1 MSSSILP
8 RLQDGRTK
16 SPALGLLPPL
26 VNDVTASASNNQRSH
41 LKQPHQR
48 SLPPKAS
55 SSSVKFPALGKP
67 QQLQALPRC
76 NQEEEEHGHETDRGN
91 NHEDED
97 TRHGLSS
104 SRTSASSRS
113 SLIHMH
119 DVKDKNRDFI
129 KELEEKKRKEKE
141 DRARQERRKK
151 KLHEKMTRKI
161 LQDADA
167 RQKLASTSPEVD
179 DLTSEIL
186 RHDEPQ
192 EDEEVDPAVA
202 ERRKEKAKRQKR
214 LLKKQQAHL
223 ARIQAKQREEQE
235 LLEQEREREQRKRE
249 KVTQT
254 VLHKIQDSINRSVDE
269 QDAETDGAEED
280 HLPSVAE
287 EQDDAPQD
295 FERQNMSSD
304 NQSCADEQSEE
315 QKQRAKQQRDAFHRK
330 QQRYLQKLADQRKQK
345 QKEDEDARILQEK
358 RKKKI
363 QKEAQQRLQE
373 AAARQHALA
382 EAREKEEAAAA
393 AAEKAASAGPPVD
406 VEAMVARLS
415 KLKDRDA
422 QIIPEARDFMS
433 WKKRHG
439 VGPDQKVFCMTGW
452 YPVIREELEKRG
464 WFYNQERVSPYFD
477 FKWSLKSDELRAF
490 KLEKYQYVNH
500 FAQNAAIT
508 TKVGLIH
515 NLRSAVWHQSV
526 DIDAMFPR
534 AYDLN
539 DPLDMDN
546 FIQDF
551 RYGVAEGLLKQ
562 LARRGLQLKHK
573 VPGAA
578 SMGANEALVDVVL
591 DIARKKVNSKRP
603 ERNNVDLDPLEESVD
618 NPLSTGV
625 DELVTDLQWEVLTNC
640 SLDKPGRLRASL
652 MYKKKVY
659 AEDKDGGAG
668 VETKGASG
676 NETVLS
682 AREKRLQ
689 RHTEKMQAD
698 TFNREKA
705 RLSDLMAHVSL
716 VREGAFDEAIRLAR
730 ELEKLCAQF
739 QINGGAEFLLPE
751 EHPAA
756 ATTASQNVWIVKP
769 AGMSRGRGIRVFND
783 LDLLLEY
790 VDVENHKECQWVA
803 QKYIENPLL
812 LCKRKFDIRQWVLV
826 TGWDPLTVWFN
837 EDCYLRFSSEE
848 YSMDDLSDQYVHL
861 TNNSI
866 QKYSDKFNDV
876 YATDDGEMQVEGNM
890 WHSDDFKKFLSTKLG
905 KPEIWDS
912 KMHPRMKEI
921 VVQSLQCVQDMVQHR
936 NNSCELYGYDFMVD
950 ENLQP
955 WLIEVNSSPACDYS
969 TPIAKRYVESGLSG
983 IIKVVVDHREYEQ
996 KKRSGNAAGLEEPD
1010 TGCWRRIHKAE
1021 YIGKPMSSY
1030 AVDFQVKGS
1039 KVQRSRRSAKLRG
1052 GTKLSSKMSASSS
1065 TSSVTSVPT
1074 SEASGRIE
1082 HIAGDDNEGSDIE
1095 VAVTGSV
1102 HDEENHDD
1110 ENENALDDG
1119 SAADGEDENE
1129 GEDCEDDNENLDNND
1144 RNADDEGEEGF
1155 HEERSMTEAED
1166 EPLEAQETTDEIDPL
1181 L

>member
-1 MSSSILP
+1 LLL
-8 RLQDGRTK
+8 R
-16 SPALGLLPPL
+16 PA
-26 VNDVTASASNNQRSH
+26 TTSAV
-41 LKQPHQR
+41 
-48 SLPPKAS
+48 AS
-55 SSSVKFPALGKP
+55 SSRISE
-67 QQLQALPRC
+67 QLSTLPRC
-76 NQEEEEHGHETDRGN
+76 NQEEDDHGRMTERDN
-91 NHEDED
+91 NHEEED
-97 TRHGLSS
+97 DDKRHGLSS

-113 SLIHMH
+113 SLNHAH

-141 DRARQERRKK
+141 ERARQERRKK

-167 RQKLASTSPEVD
+167 RQQKQAASSSPEVD
-179 DLTSEIL
+179 DLTSELL
-186 RHDEPQ
+186 RQEEPQ
-192 EDEEVDPAVA
+192 EDEEVDPAVI
-202 ERRKEKAKRQKR
+202 EKRKEKAKRQKR

-235 LLEQEREREQRKRE
+235 QLELEREREQRKRE

-254 VLHKIQDSINRSVDE
+254 VLHKLQDAINREQVEEDDADEAPLPTVVEEQENASQDTERSSNNQVLVDE
-269 QDAETDGAEED
+269 QLEEE
-280 HLPSVAE
+280 H
-287 EQDDAPQD
+287 
-295 FERQNMSSD
+295 
-304 NQSCADEQSEE
+304 
-315 QKQRAKQQRDAFHRK
+315 KQRAKEQRDAFQRK
-330 QQRYLQKLADQRKQK
+330 QQKYLQKLADQRKQK
-345 QKEDEDARILQEK
+345 QKEEDEARVLQEK
-358 RKKKI
+358 RKRRI

-373 AAARQHALA
+373 AAARQQALT

-393 AAEKAASAGPPVD
+393 AAAAEKAANAGPPVD
-406 VEAMVARLS
+406 VEAMIARLS

-422 QIIPEARDFMS
+422 QIIPEARDFAS

-439 VGPDQKVFCMTGW
+439 VAPDQKVFCMTGW

-539 DPLDMDN
+539 DLMDMDN
-546 FIQDF
+546 FVQDF

-562 LARRGLQLKHK
+562 LARRGLQLKQK
-573 VPGAA
+573 LPGTA

-591 DIARKKVNSKRP
+591 AIARKKVKSKRP
-603 ERNNVDLDPLEESVD
+603 ESNNVESVGGALDPLEESVD
-618 NPLSTGV
+618 DPLSTGV
-625 DELVTDLQWEVLTNC
+625 NELVTDLQWEVLTNC

-652 MYKKKVY
+652 VYKKKVY
-659 AEDKDGGAG
+659 AEDKDVTAG
-668 VETKGASG
+668 VDGKSPD
-676 NETVLS
+676 TVLS
-682 AREKRLQ
+682 AREKRMQ
-689 RHTEKMQAD
+689 RHAEKLQAD
-698 TFNREKA
+698 AFNREKA
-705 RLSDLMAHVSL
+705 RLSNLIAHVSL
-716 VREGAFDEAIRLAR
+716 VREEVFEEAIRLAR

-739 QINGGAEFLLPE
+739 HINGGAEFLLND

-756 ATTASQNVWIVKP
+756 ATSTSQNVWIVKP

-783 LDLLLEY
+783 LDQLLEY

-890 WHSDDFKKFLSTKLG
+890 WHSDDFKKFLTCKLG
-905 KPEIWDS
+905 QPDVWEQR
-912 KMHPRMKEI
+912 MHPRMKEI
-921 VVQSLQCVQDMVQHR
+921 VVQSLQCVQDQVQHR
-936 NNSCELYGYDFMVD
+936 SNSCELYGYDFMVSED
-950 ENLQP
+950 LTP

-969 TPIAKRYVESGLSG
+969 TPIAQRYVESGLSG

-996 KKRSGNAAGLEEPD
+996 RKRSGGGGASAIDEPD

-1021 YIGKPMSSY
+1021 YVGKPMSSY
-1030 AVDFQVKGS
+1030 AVDFQVKGA
-1039 KVQRSRRSAKLRG
+1039 KVQRSRRSAKLHASK
-1052 GTKLSSKMSASSS
+1052 TKAMVASSS
-1065 TSSVTSVPT
+1065 TSSVASVPT
-1074 SEASGRIE
+1074 STDSEAGGR
-1082 HIAGDDNEGSDIE
+1082 ASPLADSDGDD
-1095 VAVTGSV
+1095 
-1102 HDEENHDD
+1102 
-1110 ENENALDDG
+1110 
-1119 SAADGEDENE
+1119 AD
-1129 GEDCEDDNENLDNND
+1129 
-1144 RNADDEGEEGF
+1144 
-1155 HEERSMTEAED
+1155 
-1166 EPLEAQETTDEIDPL
+1166 
-1181 L
+1181 

>member
-1 MSSSILP
+1 MSSTLP
-8 RLQDGRTK
+8 RLQDGRVK
-16 SPALGLLPPL
+16 SPSPGFLPPL
-26 VNDVTASASNNQRSH
+26 VNDTG
-41 LKQPHQR
+41 
-48 SLPPKAS
+48 AS
-55 SSSVKFPALGKP
+55 SSSNQRSRLKQPYQRTLPPKPSPSSTVKFPALGRP
-67 QQLQALPRC
+67 QQLNDRPAC
-76 NQEEEEHGHETDRGN
+76 NQEEHEQGLIMERDN
-91 NHEDED
+91 NHDED
-97 TRHGLSS
+97 LEDDKRHGLSS

-113 SLIHMH
+113 SLNHAH

-167 RQKLASTSPEVD
+167 RQKQAATSPEVD
-179 DLTSEIL
+179 DLTSELL
-186 RHDEPQ
+186 RQEEP
-192 EDEEVDPAVA
+192 EDDDDVDPVVA

-235 LLEQEREREQRKRE
+235 KLELERERELRKRE

-254 VLHKIQDSINRSVDE
+254 VLHKIQDASNRWADE
-269 QDAETDGAEED
+269 EAESEGDADEPLAT
-280 HLPSVAE
+280 VIE
-287 EQDDAPQD
+287 EQEQESA
-295 FERQNMSSD
+295 RQQTSS
-304 NQSCADEQSEE
+304 NNEAMADEQTEE
-315 QKQRAKQQRDAFHRK
+315 QKQRMKEQRDAFHRK
-330 QQRYLQKLADQRKQK
+330 QQKYLQKLADQRKQK
-345 QKEDEDARILQEK
+345 QKEEDEARLLQEK
-358 RKKKI
+358 RKKRI

-373 AAARQHALA
+373 AAARQQALA
-382 EAREKEEAAAA
+382 EAREKEEAAAV
-393 AAEKAASAGPPVD
+393 AEKVANTGPPVD
-406 VEAMVARLS
+406 VEAMIARLS

-422 QIIPEARDFMS
+422 QIIPEARDFAS

-464 WFYNQERVSPYFD
+464 WFYNQEKVSPYFD

-539 DPLDMDN
+539 DPMDMDN

-562 LARRGLQLKHK
+562 LARRGLQLKNK
-573 VPGAA
+573 LPGTT

-591 DIARKKVNSKRP
+591 DVARKKVKSKRP
-603 ERNNVDLDPLEESVD
+603 ESYNIESIDPLEESVD
-618 NPLSTGV
+618 DPLSAGIS
-625 DELVTDLQWEVLTNC
+625 ELVTDLQWEVLTNC
-640 SLDKPGRLRASL
+640 SLDQPGRLRASL
-652 MYKKKVY
+652 MYKKKVF
-659 AEDKDGGAG
+659 AEDKDVVPG
-668 VETKGASG
+668 VDSKTTD
-676 NETVLS
+676 TVLS

-689 RHTEKMQAD
+689 RHAEKLQAD
-698 TFNREKA
+698 AFNREKA
-705 RLSDLMAHVSL
+705 RLSDLIAHVSL
-716 VREGAFDEAIRLAR
+716 VREEAFDEAIQLVR

-739 QINGGAEFLLPE
+739 HINGGAEFLLPD

-756 ATTASQNVWIVKP
+756 ATSTSQNVWIAKP

-783 LDLLLEY
+783 LDQLLGY

-837 EDCYLRFSSEE
+837 KGCYLRFSSEE

-890 WHSDDFKKFLSTKLG
+890 WHSDDFKKFLSSKLG
-905 KPEIWDS
+905 KPEVWEA

-936 NNSCELYGYDFMVD
+936 SNSCELYGYDFMVD
-950 ENLQP
+950 ENLTP

-969 TPIAKRYVESGLSG
+969 TPIAQRYVESGLSG
-983 IIKVVVDHREYEQ
+983 IIKVVVDYREYEQ
-996 KKRSGNAAGLEEPD
+996 KKRSGSAVGLEEPD
-1010 TGCWRRIHKAE
+1010 TGCWRRIHRAE
-1021 YIGKPMSSY
+1021 YVGKPMSSY

-1039 KVQRSRRSAKLRG
+1039 KVQRIRRSTKPHARAG
-1052 GTKLSSKMSASSS
+1052 NGTSMVASSS
-1065 TSSVTSVPT
+1065 TSSVATDAEAGGRTSPVT
-1074 SEASGRIE
+1074 ADSD
-1082 HIAGDDNEGSDIE
+1082 GDDANAVQDDRNDGDVTEEQTDIE
-1095 VAVTGSV
+1095 GDGDFDGGDNDQQDEPQVDDGVEVEGGTDAQDDGVTG
-1102 HDEENHDD
+1102 
-1110 ENENALDDG
+1110 A
-1119 SAADGEDENE
+1119 
-1129 GEDCEDDNENLDNND
+1129 EDDLMTGGTP
-1144 RNADDEGEEGF
+1144 DD
-1155 HEERSMTEAED
+1155 
-1166 EPLEAQETTDEIDPL
+1166 IDPL